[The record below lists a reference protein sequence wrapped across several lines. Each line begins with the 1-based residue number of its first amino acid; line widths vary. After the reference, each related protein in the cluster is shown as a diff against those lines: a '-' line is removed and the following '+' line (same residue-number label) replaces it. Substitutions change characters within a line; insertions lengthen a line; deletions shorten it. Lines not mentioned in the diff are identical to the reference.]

1 MTDSL
6 YFPIIFFIGSLVCIY
21 VGFSGKSEAGTL
33 DAFGVTV
40 QSLPL
45 EGYTEETEGG
55 RVSGYEIRP
64 TFISQA
70 GTSHKCSANVE
81 ESMIFQ
87 LQENSVVDVKY
98 LPNKPDVC
106 KVLGEK
112 ELNYSLLLII
122 GIITFFGSL
131 FGLYKHYRIN

>member
-21 VGFSGKSEAGTL
+21 VGFSGKSEAGSL

-45 EGYTEETEGG
+45 EGYTEEVEGG
-55 RVSGYEIRP
+55 RTSGYEIRP

-70 GTSHKCSANVE
+70 GTSHKCSANIE
-81 ESMIFQ
+81 QTMIFQ
-87 LQENSVVDVKY
+87 LQENPVVDVKY
-98 LPNKPDVC
+98 LRNKPSVC
-106 KVLGEK
+106 QVIGEK
-112 ELNYSLLLII
+112 ESNYMSLLII
-122 GIITFFGSL
+122 GIIAFFGSL
-131 FGLYKHYRIN
+131 FRLYKHYRMS